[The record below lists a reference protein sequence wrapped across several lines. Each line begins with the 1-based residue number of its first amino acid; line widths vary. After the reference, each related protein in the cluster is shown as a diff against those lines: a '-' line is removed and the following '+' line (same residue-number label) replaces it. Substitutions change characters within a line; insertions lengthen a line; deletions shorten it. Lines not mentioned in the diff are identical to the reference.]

1 MRLFL
6 RLLTVL
12 AAALGLAT
20 LVCGSPL
27 SDPPPA
33 GSACDASD
41 DASAAPKFT
50 DKGDGTVAWADPVLT
65 LRYQKEG
72 SSGTRT
78 WEGAKKYCDTLD
90 LAGLKWRL
98 PARGD
103 LESLIRDC
111 LVDKCRMET
120 PFTGPCGYYW
130 TAEVEKADDP
140 DSPAGFTDMGFGGS
154 GFDTRHHEHHVRC
167 VSGG

>member
-20 LVCGSPL
+20 LVCGSSL

-33 GSACDASD
+33 GTVCDASD
-41 DASAAPKFT
+41 DAPAAPKFV
-50 DKGDGTVAWADPVLT
+50 DKGDGTIARADPRA
-65 LRYQKEG
+65 LRFQKEG
-72 SSGTRT
+72 ASGTRT
-78 WEGAKKYCDTLD
+78 WEGAREYCDALD

-98 PARGD
+98 PARTD
-103 LESLIRDC
+103 LESLIREC
-111 LVDKCRMET
+111 LVDRCRMEA

-130 TAEVEKADDP
+130 TAEVEKADDA

-154 GFDTRHHEHHVRC
+154 GFDARDREHHVRC
-167 VSGG
+167 VSDG